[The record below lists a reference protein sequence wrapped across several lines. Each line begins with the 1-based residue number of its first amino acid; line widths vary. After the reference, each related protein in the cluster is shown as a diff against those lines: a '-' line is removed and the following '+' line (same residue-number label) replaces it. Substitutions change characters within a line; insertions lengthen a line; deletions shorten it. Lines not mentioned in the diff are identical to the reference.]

1 LSFLKI
7 KNIKYLLRMNNDV
20 FPGTVIENVKNPE
33 AFNKYLAFT
42 MKLMHDKNKEKG
54 ILQKIILI
62 IFNFS
67 Y

>member
-1 LSFLKI
+1 
-7 KNIKYLLRMNNDV
+7 MNNDV

-42 MKLMHDKNKEKG
+42 MKLIHDKNKEKG

-67 Y
+67 NYN